1 MSFCTCLNTFFGAG
15 AAGTT
20 PTSKT
25 QQQEAQGGRTPT
37 TTTAPK
43 ALELTRTPRVP
54 HDLEMRSPKV
64 QVTNNTNIVSGKGI
78 VLASLALEQDSAYW
92 QVKCLKP
99 GQFSLGVS
107 RALDAKALAE
117 DNLMWG
123 VGIGMAAA
131 TGATGEAGAG
141 ATAAEDGEEE
151 TKEEKKIVTAEAGDV
166 FGLAFDQCSFPMLRF
181 YKNGIELE
189 GHAINRVRG
198 LVFPAI
204 QCHGQNEEL
213 VFLFHQDDWAY
224 PPPSSKLSM
233 ILQSRNM
240 M

>member
-1 MSFCTCLNTFFGAG
+1 MSFCTCLNTFFGAS
-15 AAGTT
+15 AGTT

-25 QQQEAQGGRTPT
+25 QQQQEAKGGRTPT
-37 TTTAPK
+37 AITAPT
-43 ALELTRTPRVP
+43 AVELTRTPRTP
-54 HDLEMRSPKV
+54 HDLDMKSPTV
-64 QVTNNTNIVSGKGI
+64 QVTNNSNISGKGI

-123 VGIGMAAA
+123 VDIGIAG
-131 TGATGEAGAG
+131 TAGAG
-141 ATAAEDGEEE
+141 AEDGEEE
-151 TKEEKKIVTAEAGDV
+151 TKEEKTTVTAEAGDV
-166 FGLAFDQCSFPMLRF
+166 FGLALDLCGVPMLRI

-189 GHAINRVRG
+189 GQAINRVRG

-204 QCHGQNEEL
+204 RVQPGAEL